1 MDNTCVLLRPVY
13 SHEGQFKTTFTRK
26 PQGFRILTNAQR
38 VRTGFVLVFTHEPW
52 IRLKELPDSSSR
64 IRSVMSLESNEET
77 LYLLK

>member
-1 MDNTCVLLRPVY
+1 MDNACVLLRPVY
-13 SHEGQFKTTFTRK
+13 SHEGQFKTTFTPK

-52 IRLKELPDSSSR
+52 IRLKELPDSSR
-64 IRSVMSLESNEET
+64 IRSVMSPESNEET